1 MLWKLFKRKPILFLY
16 VNNTTGE
23 DIAEIRKSV
32 KAEVGRDYY
41 VIVANQNR
49 DCLHRSP
56 WELIK

>member
-41 VIVANQNR
+41 VIVVNQNR
-49 DCLHRSP
+49 DCTIKSP
-56 WELIK
+56 WEIIK